1 MHEKV
6 FYTFSYQGK
15 EYRLENHGLASGSQS
30 QKKVDMQI
38 NDLLNHTSEWLKGT
52 GPNSDI
58 VISSRIRLARNLNKY
73 PFPHWASKIQLE
85 EILVKTSDAMDK
97 VDMLKSSTLFRLAD
111 LDAIDKQFLVERH
124 LMSIEHAQ
132 KTEQKALLVDDE
144 EIIAVMINEEDH
156 LRIQLM
162 QSGFNL
168 FEARDIINRVDDA
181 LAKLLDYAYLDDFGY
196 LTACPTNTGT
206 GMRGSVMLHLPALV
220 MSRQIERVLAAI
232 AKLSFTTRG
241 LYGEGTQ
248 ASGNFFQISNQV
260 SLGHGEDEIIENING
275 LIRQIIEQETQARQI
290 LISKNKEV
298 LEDRINRS
306 LGILKNARIIT
317 SQETIELLS
326 MVRLGSDLGMVK
338 DIDRRTIN
346 ELFIITQPAHLQKLE
361 NKKLSSDERD
371 LKRAQL
377 IRKKL
382 NLL

>member
-1 MHEKV
+1 
-6 FYTFSYQGK
+6 
-15 EYRLENHGLASGSQS
+15 
-30 QKKVDMQI
+30 MQLS
-38 NDLLNHTSEWLKGT
+38 DLLNHTSEWLKGT
-52 GPNSDI
+52 GPNSEI
-58 VISSRIRLARNLNKY
+58 VISSRIRLARNLAGV
-73 PFPHWASKIQLE
+73 PFPHWANATQGAELLR
-85 EILVKTSDAMDK
+85 LVAEAVSHS
-97 VDMLKSSTLFRLAD
+97 DMLKKTTFFKLEQMDSV
-111 LDAIDKQFLVERH
+111 DKQFLVERH

-132 KTEQKALLVDDE
+132 KTEEKALLIDDDE
-144 EIIAVMINEEDH
+144 MISIMVNEEDH

-168 FEARDIINRVDDA
+168 FEAWNIINRIDDQ
-181 LAKLLDYAYLDDFGY
+181 LSSTLHYAYLPDFGY

-260 SLGHGEDEIIENING
+260 SLGHSENEIIENING
-275 LIRQIIEQETQARQI
+275 LIRQIIEQEAQAREV
-290 LISKNKEV
+290 LLAKSREV

-306 LGILKNARIIT
+306 LGTLKSARIIT

-326 MVRLGSDLGMVK
+326 MVRLGSDLGMIK

-346 ELFIITQPAHLQKLE
+346 ELFITTLPAHLQKLE
-361 NKKLSSDERD
+361 NKKLSSQERD
-371 LKRAQL
+371 LKRAEL

-382 NLL
+382 TFL